1 MDALFFPLL
10 LALLAGF
17 MFLSIRKQKKRMNEM
32 QEMQNSVSTGVRVQL
47 TAGLYATVVDDS
59 SSDYVDLEIATG
71 VITRF
76 SRQAI
81 VRVVPTDEAA
91 ETYPGALTARPEG
104 LDDEPQQDTD
114 TDSSAGSR
122 ADDSYS
128 ADRPEGSTE
137 DR

>member
-59 SSDYVDLEIATG
+59 SPDYVDLEIATG

-76 SRQAI
+76 SRQAV

-104 LDDEPQQDTD
+104 LDDEPQDTA
-114 TDSSAGSR
+114 TDPSTGSR